1 VPPAS
6 PASGPWDTPL
16 SITAGSEQGEDT
28 VAFLSLHASPLARLG
43 QRENGGLSVYVRAV
57 CEELGARGIHT
68 DIFVR
73 RTDPDQPE
81 EQAMGPRSRVIAV
94 DAGAPRPL
102 QKHQLPAT
110 RNQYLSRVR
119 QFTRSSQRRYVAL
132 HSHYWLSADVG
143 AALAAELGLPWLHT
157 AHTLAAVK
165 GEFGFNG
172 DGPER
177 LLAERRAVAAGAKL
191 VANTHGEANDLRRH
205 YGARLGQCLVAP
217 PGVDMVRFQ
226 PRDASRLRSRMGLD
240 RTQVVLFAGRLEPL
254 KGPDTL
260 LDAFAL
266 LADRQGGGHKQL
278 LFVGELSSEGAKVG
292 QRREMLERVEALGL
306 TGRVSFLGA
315 QPQERLALLY
325 CLADVVVMP
334 SHTESFGLVAL
345 EAQACGTPV
354 VGAAVGGLRDVIA
367 DGQTGYLVE
376 GRDPKA
382 YSDAIARVLQAS
394 ADDKQAMRES
404 ARRRALRFSW
414 ERTVDLLL
422 PEYGLSPGLAEMA
435 GREACS

>member
-1 VPPAS
+1 
-6 PASGPWDTPL
+6 L
-16 SITAGSEQGEDT
+16 STTEGSERGEDT

-110 RNQYLSRVR
+110 REQYLSSVR

-132 HSHYWLSADVG
+132 HSHYWLSADSG

-191 VANTHGEANDLRRH
+191 VANTNGEANDLSRH
-205 YGARLGQCLVAP
+205 YGARFGQCLVAP
-217 PGVDMVRFQ
+217 PGVDLVRFQ

-266 LADRQGGGHKQL
+266 LADRESLGGPKQL

-306 TGRVSFLGA
+306 NGRVSFLGA

-354 VGAAVGGLRDVIA
+354 VVAAVGGLRDVIA

-382 YSDAIARVLQAS
+382 YSDAIAKVLQAPP
-394 ADDKQAMRES
+394 ADKQTMRES

-422 PEYGLSPGLAEMA
+422 PEYGLSPALAEMA